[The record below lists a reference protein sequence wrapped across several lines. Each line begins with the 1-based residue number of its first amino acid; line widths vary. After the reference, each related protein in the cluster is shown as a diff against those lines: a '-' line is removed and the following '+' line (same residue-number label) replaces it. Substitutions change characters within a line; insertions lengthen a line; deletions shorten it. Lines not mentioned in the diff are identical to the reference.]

1 MKTYQDLVEAK
12 IGNELPQ
19 FVYDAIED
27 RKASDAFKD
36 ACIAY
41 EYFCKKN
48 ATILQFEKWLYT
60 VSGRKMRDVFSANYK
75 FRNSFFRTIV
85 EQENSYLLG
94 EGVTFNKNDTKE
106 RLGGDAFDARIFD
119 ASEYALWGGVSFVFF
134 NKDHIEPFK
143 ATEFVPL
150 FGEEDGKLHAGIRF
164 WQIDADKPLR
174 ATLYEED
181 GYTEYI
187 KRKGESEFSI
197 YAVKRPYKLI
207 ISRSEA
213 DGTEISDGG
222 NYEGFPIVP
231 LWANRQHQSEFEG
244 LREKIDGYDL
254 IQSGLANDIDEA
266 AHFYWL
272 IKNAGGMDDFDL
284 AETIERLKTVH
295 AATVDETGSIEA
307 QTMDVPVDAR
317 KYALEDLQKSIYRD
331 AMAFDPEAIS
341 TGNATATAIKAAYEN
356 LDLKCDRYE
365 SCVTDTIQALLRLAG
380 IEDSP
385 TYKRSKIINEQEET
399 NMILSAKDYLD
410 DETILK
416 HLPFLSPD
424 EVKSILAKKKREDEE
439 KRKYE
444 KQNLQMQ
451 DGETN
456 PANMEAAP
464 QNLQVQTQNP
474 ANSLEAST

>member
-1 MKTYQDLVEAK
+1 MIEAK
-12 IGNELPQ
+12 NNSNLLSFI
-19 FVYDAIED
+19 YDAIND
-27 RKASDAFKD
+27 RKQSSEYKD

-48 ATILQFEKWLYT
+48 VTIMQFEKYLYT
-60 VSGRKMRDVFSANYK
+60 VSGRQIHDPFSANYK

-85 EQENSYLLG
+85 EQENSYILG
-94 EGVTFNKNDTKE
+94 EGVTFNDKKTKDMI
-106 RLGGDAFDARIFD
+106 GGNTFDARILD

-164 WQIDADKPLR
+164 WQIDTDKPLR

-187 KRKGESEFSI
+187 KRNGEVEFSV
-197 YAVKRPYKLI
+197 YSKKRPYKLI
-207 ISRSEA
+207 ISRSEI
-213 DGTEISDGG
+213 DGVEISDGG

-231 LWANRQHQSEFEG
+231 LWANRQHISEFEG

-272 IKNAGGMDDFDL
+272 IKNCGGMDDVEL

-295 AATVDETGSIEA
+295 AATVDDTGSIEPH
-307 QTMDVPVDAR
+307 TMDIPVDAR
-317 KYALEDLQKSIYRD
+317 KCALDDLQKSIYRD

-365 SCVTDTIQALLRLAG
+365 SCLTDTITAILKLAG
-380 IEDSP
+380 IDDSP
-385 TYKRSKIINEQEET
+385 SYKRSKIINEQEQT

-424 EVKSILAKKKREDEE
+424 EINSILEKKKLEE
-439 KRKYE
+439 KNKLNEENQNKNTESPILQDYE
-444 KQNLQMQ
+444 
-451 DGETN
+451 
-456 PANMEAAP
+456 
-464 QNLQVQTQNP
+464 QNP
-474 ANSLEAST
+474 ANKQEE